1 MALRRTQQS
10 RGKNY
15 LFFFLLTLL
24 AIGSVFIFVLFF
36 EGSKPVV
43 NLVKPQ
49 NYLGKYGEIQVQ
61 ISDTG
66 SGIRSI
72 SVSAQQGSLSK
83 VLLHEDFPRTAYR
96 GAVGPL
102 EVEKSVNLAVA
113 EEGFTDGEIV
123 ITVQATDFSWRG
135 WLQGNKTVA
144 HRKVVIDTEPPR
156 LQILHSQ
163 RYILQGGSGI
173 AIYQNSDSE
182 ARHGVEL
189 DNRFHPGFSVGDGRD
204 DTYIA
209 YFAMPYDLQQFEN
222 LQVVA
227 TDVAG
232 NNSAVPFKAVVKK
245 SALKK
250 DSITISDG
258 FLEAKIPEFEQYSQ
272 EMTGNNLEKY
282 LYTNQT
288 MRVENNNR
296 ISQLCG
302 QPANERFWQGN
313 FRRMPGAS
321 RAGFADHRTY
331 LYHGQVIDQQVHLG
345 VDIASTRN
353 AEVRAANAGR
363 VIFADYLGIYGNMV
377 LVDHGQGIFSL
388 YSHLSQMRVS
398 PGDMVDTTSV
408 LGLTGTSGMAGGDH
422 LHFSMLI
429 NGEFVTPVEWWDQN
443 WLEVNI
449 EEPLTDS
456 KF

>member
-1 MALRRTQQS
+1 MALRRSKQS
-10 RGKNY
+10 RGKSY
-15 LFFFLLTLL
+15 LFFFLLALL
-24 AIGSVFIFVLFF
+24 AIGSATIFVLFF
-36 EGSKPVV
+36 EGNKPGV
-43 NLVKPQ
+43 NLIKPQ
-49 NYLGKYGEIQVQ
+49 TSLGKYGEIHIQV
-61 ISDTG
+61 SDAG
-66 SGIRSI
+66 SGLRSI
-72 SVSAQQGSLSK
+72 AVSAEQGSVSK
-83 VLLHEDFPRTAYR
+83 VLLHEEYPRTAYQ
-96 GAVGPL
+96 GAAGPL
-102 EVEKSVNLAVA
+102 EVEKSVNFAVA
-113 EEGFTDGEIV
+113 EEGFADGELTL
-123 ITVQATDFSWRG
+123 TVKATDFSWRG
-135 WLQGNKTVA
+135 WFQGNKTVIQ
-144 HRKVVIDTEPPR
+144 RKVTIDTEPPR

-163 RYILQGGSGI
+163 RYLLQGGSGI
-173 AIYQNSDSE
+173 AIYQNSDSD

-189 DNRFHPGFSVGDGRD
+189 ANRFHPGFPIGDGRD

-209 YFAMPYDLQQFEN
+209 YFAMPYDLQQLDN

-232 NNSAVPFKAVVKK
+232 NNAAVSFKPTVKK
-245 SALKK
+245 SAFKK
-250 DSITISDG
+250 DSITISDS
-258 FLEAKIPEFEQYSQ
+258 FLEAKIPEFEQYAE
-272 EMTGNNLEKY
+272 EMTGDSLEKY
-282 LYTNQT
+282 LYTNQI
-288 MRVENNNR
+288 MRVENNRR
-296 ISQLCG
+296 ISQLCD
-302 QPANERFWQGN
+302 QPSAERYWQGN

-422 LHFSMLI
+422 LHFSVLI

-449 EEPLTDS
+449 EEP
-456 KF
+456 